1 MRFVVIGAGLLCMA
15 LGAVWPATGAE
26 NPAQGEGNYGET
38 LSRVYFAHQRLLA
51 LREACDQALPEQAAL
66 NAGAYGAWQARH
78 RTLLEEL
85 DARLNQMIRGASKDE
100 KEYIRNLGRYEG
112 SIMEYRSGHREQILG
127 QPRDGIGQMCADFRG
142 YLAGSGSDF
151 RREYADEL
159 RLLRRRELPKQP

>member
-1 MRFVVIGAGLLCMA
+1 MRFGVFVVGILCMA
-15 LGAVWPATGAE
+15 LGAVCPAAGAE
-26 NPAQGEGNYGET
+26 NPADGEGNYGET

-66 NAGAYGAWQARH
+66 NAKAYGAWQARH

-100 KEYIRNLGRYEG
+100 KDYIRNFGRYEG
-112 SIMEYRSGHREQILG
+112 SILEYRSGHREQILG
-127 QPRDGIGQMCADFRG
+127 QPRDGIGLMCADFRG

-151 RREYADEL
+151 RSEYADEL
-159 RLLRRRELPKQP
+159 RELRKRKLPQ